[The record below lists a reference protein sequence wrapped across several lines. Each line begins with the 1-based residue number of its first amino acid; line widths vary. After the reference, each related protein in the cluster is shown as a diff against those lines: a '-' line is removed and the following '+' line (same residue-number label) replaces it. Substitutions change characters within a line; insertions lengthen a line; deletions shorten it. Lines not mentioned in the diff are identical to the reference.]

1 MKTTWPAK
9 PKTSTVRLCTEDG
22 LTPGLDPLTLLAW
35 SSFKV
40 LGLWEGWG
48 GLPLGAH
55 GFQTAK
61 PFLGSPP
68 ATLREV
74 STARAFLVPSLQSKL
89 TVFCF
94 PLNRDDSTSL
104 PAQLRRELS

>member
-9 PKTSTVRLCTEDG
+9 PKTSTIRLCTEDG

-61 PFLGSPP
+61 GPAFPWEPTCHPQRGEHCESVSGSLAAVEVDGFL
-68 ATLREV
+68 
-74 STARAFLVPSLQSKL
+74 
-89 TVFCF
+89 F
-94 PLNRDDSTSL
+94 PLKQR
-104 PAQLRRELS
+104 